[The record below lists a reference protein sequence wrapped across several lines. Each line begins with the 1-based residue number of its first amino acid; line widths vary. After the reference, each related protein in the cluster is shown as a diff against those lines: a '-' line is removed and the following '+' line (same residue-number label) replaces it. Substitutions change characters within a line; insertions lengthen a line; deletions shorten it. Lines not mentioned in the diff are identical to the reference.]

1 MSAEIILALDLP
13 SEERARYFV
22 DKLYPEA
29 GIFKIGLQM
38 FSISGPEIVGWI
50 REKGGEVFLDLKFY
64 DIPNTVA
71 AAVRQA
77 VLMQVKML
85 TLHISGGAAMM
96 EAAVRAACEC
106 SSEKGLARPLILGV
120 SVLTSRDAAPGEV
133 VRMAG
138 EGLKCGLDGIVCSA
152 REAAELRAAYGRGF
166 KIVTPGIRPEG
177 SPVQDQK
184 RTATAA
190 EAVAAGSDYLVV
202 GRPVLEAEDPLSA
215 LKELKK

>member
-1 MSAEIILALDLP
+1 MPAEIILALDVP
-13 SEERARYFV
+13 SGEIARNFV
-22 DKLYPEA
+22 GKLFPEV
-29 GIFKIGLQM
+29 GIFKVGLQL
-38 FSISGPEIVGWI
+38 FSISGPGIVKWI

-71 AAVRQA
+71 LAVRQA
-77 VLMQVKML
+77 VLMRVKML

-96 EAAVRAACEC
+96 EAAVRAADKCV
-106 SSEKGLARPLILGV
+106 SEKGLSRPLLLGV
-120 SVLTSRDAAPGEV
+120 TVLTSRDASPGEV

-138 EGLKCGLDGIVCSA
+138 EGLRCGLDGIVCSA
-152 REAAELRAAYGRGF
+152 REAAELRAAYGEGF

-177 SPVQDQK
+177 APPQDQK

-202 GRPVLEAEDPLSA
+202 GRPVLEAGDPLAA